1 MPEPKYDDKMTEGEL
16 LRALNWY
23 HLNQNGTESNQYL
36 QEYLRET
43 GCSVIDISG
52 ISISYGYIARILSNG
67 NVLPDRSGKSFQKGI
82 DFHSKRDVV
91 QEVPSVVK
99 SDGVSK
105 KKVASLDEYFLA
117 LGQIEYEI
125 DMFQEKFQSDFS
137 MKSWLHSTETK
148 AKTASIYADA
158 YQPLLN
164 ELRLALDDEYFKESY
179 GLGKVKLRK
188 FIKFMESIINDCIDH
203 HDANKRVRKK
213 KVMTPEQ
220 LVKGVKC
227 QKTYEDFES
236 VNPVNIIGS
245 RSLVV
250 FNTKTRKLSIYHAD
264 TKDGLSIKGT
274 TLKEFDTVK
283 SVSKTLRKP
292 SEILKTILVRTRKG
306 LEMLFDD
313 VRAKPFPCNGRLNQ
327 QTVLL
332 RVIRDG
338 DD

>member
-1 MPEPKYDDKMTEGEL
+1 
-16 LRALNWY
+16 
-23 HLNQNGTESNQYL
+23 
-36 QEYLRET
+36 
-43 GCSVIDISG
+43 
-52 ISISYGYIARILSNG
+52 
-67 NVLPDRSGKSFQKGI
+67 
-82 DFHSKRDVV
+82 
-91 QEVPSVVK
+91 
-99 SDGVSK
+99 
-105 KKVASLDEYFLA
+105 
-117 LGQIEYEI
+117 
-125 DMFQEKFQSDFS
+125 
-137 MKSWLHSTETK
+137 
-148 AKTASIYADA
+148 
-158 YQPLLN
+158 
-164 ELRLALDDEYFKESY
+164 
-179 GLGKVKLRK
+179 
-188 FIKFMESIINDCIDH
+188 
-203 HDANKRVRKK
+203 
-213 KVMTPEQ
+213 MTPEQ